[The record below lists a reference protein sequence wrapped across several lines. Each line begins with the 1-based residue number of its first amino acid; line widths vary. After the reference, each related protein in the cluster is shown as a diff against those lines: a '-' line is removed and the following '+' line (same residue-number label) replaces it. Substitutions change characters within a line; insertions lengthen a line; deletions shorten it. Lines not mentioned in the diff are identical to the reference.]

1 MQKIF
6 KAVSGGNSSVI
17 SSVSLPQVVRHGDFI
32 VQLGKSRVGVLRANV
47 KNFLRG
53 LFDSLTLFVGR
64 LAPDKIIVDDIF
76 RVAIAGFETPADR
89 SESSHV
95 N

>member
-1 MQKIF
+1 M
-6 KAVSGGNSSVI
+6 SVAQI
-17 SSVSLPQVVRHGDFI
+17 VRHGNF
-32 VQLGKSRVGVLRANV
+32 VVKLGERRFRIIGTHV

-53 LFDSLTLFVGR
+53 QFDSAKLFVGR
-64 LAPDKIIVDDIF
+64 RAPDKIIVDDIF

-89 SESSHV
+89 SESRHV